1 MVNKIFLFILF
12 LPKKLYEKL
21 GVNIIQLK
29 AIVSTKLLIDNRRPN
44 SIQQAQ
50 QKKLGKPIQS
60 ATRGTMI
67 LSFFMG
73 IFFITPFI
81 LINNVLTQFTIF
93 FSLYIFFLAS
103 TLIADFTSVLIDIR
117 DNAIILPKPI
127 NDKTFLLARL
137 IHIIIHV
144 SKIMIPMSL
153 PGLIMVG
160 IDYGILGS
168 LAMLFLLPF
177 ATLFSIFII
186 NAVYVL
192 ILKLTTPEKFKSII
206 SYFQIIFTIIIYA
219 SYQLVPRLISKTLLE
234 NYTIPKTA
242 IYLIAPPYWFAG
254 SWELLYTHAFSY
266 NLIAAFI
273 LSIIMPILSIWIV
286 IQYFAPNFNQKLAM
300 ISGSEMA
307 ERKMAISPTSTQK
320 NKLIK
325 RIAIFLTKNGTEKMG
340 FMLAWYMTSRSR
352 DFKMRLYPSLG
363 YLIVY
368 LGIMFINSKK
378 ISLQDF
384 KDQTSASKLMFVT
397 AMYFISFVIMQA
409 IQFLRFS
416 EKEKASWIYFTSP
429 ISQPGNIISGAVKAI
444 ILKFYI
450 PFALMISMLGIAFIG
465 IGIIPNLLL
474 GLVNQLCIC
483 FLITYISLNELPFS
497 RSEVMA
503 NKGGNFMRGLFSLL
517 IPFGM
522 ATLHYFIYN
531 FMPVIFILLA
541 LSMVATWLV
550 SEAVYNKGWKD
561 LSTAKSA
568 F

>member
-1 MVNKIFLFILF
+1 MVNKFFLFILF
-12 LPKKLYEKL
+12 LPEKLYEKL
-21 GVNIIQLK
+21 GVNTNQLK
-29 AIVSTKLLIDNRRPN
+29 AIVSTKLLMDNRRPN
-44 SIQQAQ
+44 SIQYAQ
-50 QKKLGKPIQS
+50 QKKSGKPIQS
-60 ATRGTMI
+60 ATRGIMM

-73 IFFITPFI
+73 IFFITPFM
-81 LINNVLTQFTIF
+81 LINNSLTQFTIF

-103 TLIADFTSVLIDIR
+103 TLITDFTSVLIDIR

-127 NDKTFLLARL
+127 SDKTFLLARL
-137 IHIIIHV
+137 LHIIIHV
-144 SKIMIPMSL
+144 SKIMIPMALPSL
-153 PGLIMVG
+153 IVIGIKYGMIGLFAI
-160 IDYGILGS
+160 
-168 LAMLFLLPF
+168 LFLLPL

-186 NAVYVL
+186 NTVYIL
-192 ILKLTTPEKFKSII
+192 ILKITTPEKFKSII

-219 SYQLVPRLISKTLLE
+219 SYQLVPRLMSKTILE
-234 NYTIPKTA
+234 NYTIPKTT

-254 SWELLYTHAFSY
+254 SWEFLYTQSFSY
-266 NLIAAFI
+266 NLLVAFF

-286 IQYFAPNFNQKLAM
+286 IKYFAPNFNQKLAM

-307 ERKMAISPTSTQK
+307 ERKISISPTITSK

-325 RIAIFLTKNGTEKMG
+325 RIAIFLTKNGTERMG
-340 FMLAWYMTSRSR
+340 FMLTWFMTSRSR
-352 DFKMRLYPSLG
+352 DFKMRLYPSIG

-368 LGIMFINSKK
+368 FGIMFINSKK

-384 KDQTSASKLMFVT
+384 KNQTNAGKLIFVT
-397 AMYFISFVIMQA
+397 AIYFISFVIMQA
-409 IQFLRFS
+409 IHFLRFS

-450 PFALMISMLGIAFIG
+450 PLALMISMLGIAFIG

-474 GLVNQLCIC
+474 GLVNQVCIC
-483 FLITYISLNELPFS
+483 FLIAYISLNELPFS
-497 RSEVMA
+497 RTEPIA
-503 NKGGNFMRGLFSLL
+503 NKGGNFIRGLFSLL

-522 ATLHYFIYN
+522 ATVHFFVYN

-550 SEAVYNKGWKD
+550 SEAVYNRGWKD
-561 LSTAKSA
+561 LATAK
-568 F
+568 